1 MFESLLNT
9 RSRPGRIDFF
19 IPSKKWGIELTRD
32 GNRLGEYNSRFE
44 DDGAHGQWLKSS
56 DMDDRN
62 DYIFLDFRS
71 TKPMLAH
78 PGKRLV
84 MILLDQC

>member
-9 RSRPGRIDFF
+9 RSRPGRIDFL

-32 GNRLGEYNSRFE
+32 GSRLDDHNSRFTDE
-44 DDGAHGQWLKSS
+44 AAYGQWLKYS
-56 DMDDRN
+56 DMDD
-62 DYIFLDFRS
+62 YVLLDFRS
-71 TKPMLAH
+71 TKPELAY

-84 MILLDQC
+84 VISLDQC